1 MAIPDCRDSSD
12 VSPSQQRQQHW
23 IMEQGPGITALTK
36 GDGRPGPPRA
46 GEERGTSEM
55 PPPARSSRQLT
66 RQVHLCRP
74 CERHTQGRIRRQNI
88 HRSFFRRSH
97 SFHGEHASFRAPSES
112 GGLFAFSLEP
122 KTDILFRNRQDFSQ
136 PILPGPKRL
145 HTINRPNILP
155 KHLPLPTCF
164 QPSSL
169 KTPKAFPLP
178 PCGAWDPTRRL
189 LRRKPAPI
197 RLLL

>member
-1 MAIPDCRDSSD
+1 MATPDCRDSSD

-23 IMEQGPGITALTK
+23 IMEQGTGITGLTK

-55 PPPARSSRQLT
+55 PPPARSSGQLT

-74 CERHTQGRIRRQNI
+74 CERRTQGRIRRQNI
-88 HRSFFRRSH
+88 QRSFFRHSH
-97 SFHGEHASFRAPSES
+97 SFHGEHASFCAPSES
-112 GGLFAFSLEP
+112 GGLFAFSRT
-122 KTDILFRNRQDFSQ
+122 KNRHSFQKQTSFFSTHSSWSKETAYHKPPQ
-136 PILPGPKRL
+136 
-145 HTINRPNILP
+145 HSS